1 MHRCIF
7 IVESFSL
14 RPCCLHLVSRHER
27 TQEHENDRASGSRA
41 SLIRIRHT
49 RYYVDDN
56 GPRINIHAGD
66 AHKCYR
72 CIVLLVYHARRN
84 DVCVDDPRGLAA
96 CIARTGHP
104 GFNVDDQDHQSRG
117 RRWYPCLVVAFFIP
131 LIKDVYT
138 FRDIVSF

>member
-1 MHRCIF
+1 MYRRIF

-14 RPCCLHLVSRHER
+14 RPCCLRLVSRRER
-27 TQEHENDRASGSRA
+27 AREHENDRASGSRA

-72 CIVLLVYHARRN
+72 CIVLLVYYMH
-84 DVCVDDPRGLAA
+84 DAA
-96 CIARTGHP
+96 TYASTILEDLQRASGILDSTSTIGTIDRAVGNGIP
-104 GFNVDDQDHQSRG
+104 VSLSRSLY
-117 RRWYPCLVVAFFIP
+117 R
-131 LIKDVYT
+131 
-138 FRDIVSF
+138 

>member
-1 MHRCIF
+1 MYIHRG
-7 IVESFSL
+7 IVLATALLPSSGFET
-14 RPCCLHLVSRHER
+14 RENSRARER
-27 TQEHENDRASGSRA
+27 SCVRFERA

-72 CIVLLVYHARRN
+72 CIVLLVYYARRN
-84 DVCVDDPRGLAA
+84 DVCVDDLRGLAAA

-104 GFNVDDQDHQSRG
+104 GFNVDDQDHRSRG
-117 RRWYPCLVVAFFIP
+117 RKWYPCLVVAFFIP
-131 LIKDVYT
+131 LIEDVYT
-138 FRDIVSF
+138 FRDIASF